1 LIASRGSRDL
11 AADAA
16 PAVSAAVAPGTVERM
31 PREATRN
38 TTLTVQGVEIP
49 KLGLGTWQ
57 LAGAACEE
65 AVRDALEL
73 GYHHIDTASAYGN
86 EAQVGQ
92 GLHDSGRNRDEVFL
106 TTKLWHTQLDAIG
119 VHDQIEQSLR
129 DLRTDYVDL
138 LLVHWPSR
146 DVPIAETLGAMLEA
160 RDAGRVRHLG
170 VSNFPSALLREALEH
185 APLLCDQVEYH
196 PYLGQPAVLELA
208 RERDLMV
215 TAYSPLAQGRALR
228 EPLLREIADA
238 HGKSPSQV
246 VLRWLLDQPRVAAVP
261 KAASHEHRAANL
273 DVFDFDLSDDERG
286 AIAGLRRAE
295 RTIDPS
301 WAPSWD

>member
-1 LIASRGSRDL
+1 
-11 AADAA
+11 
-16 PAVSAAVAPGTVERM
+16 M
-31 PREATRN
+31 PREAVQATK
-38 TTLTVQGVEIP
+38 LTVQGVEIP

-57 LAGAACEE
+57 LTGAACEE

-119 VHDQIEQSLR
+119 VHDQVEQSLR

-138 LLVHWPSR
+138 LLIHWPSR
-146 DVPIAETLGAMLEA
+146 EVPLAETLGAMLEA

-170 VSNFPSALLREALEH
+170 VSNFPRALLREALEH

-196 PYLGQPAVLELA
+196 PYLVQPAVLELA
-208 RERDLMV
+208 RERDLMI
-215 TAYSPLAQGRALR
+215 TAYSPLARGTALR
-228 EPLLREIADA
+228 EPVLREIAGA
-238 HGKSPSQV
+238 HGKSPGQV

-261 KAASHEHRAANL
+261 KAASHEHRVANL
-273 DVFDFDLSDDERG
+273 DVFDFELSDDERG
-286 AIAGLRRAE
+286 AIAGLRRGG

-301 WAPSWD
+301 WAPAWD